1 MKFTLPTAAFALS
14 LLGAADAA
22 RIETY
27 VTTGPQIIPNYS
39 SAYYGDDG
47 KNYPIDNGF
56 RDGCRKTKYDW
67 IKEVCIDDGKLR
79 AHIVYSG
86 GTKKCFRRTS
96 DMSKACGG
104 TAGCW
109 QGVCQRCW
117 TYVYTE
123 AKCNW

>member
-14 LLGAADAA
+14 LLGAADGA

-27 VTTGPQIIPNYS
+27 VTTGPQILTNYS

-47 KNYPIDNGF
+47 KMYPLGGGF

-67 IKEVCIDDGKLR
+67 VKEVCIDDHKQR
-79 AHIVYSG
+79 AHMVYSG
-86 GTKKCFRRTS
+86 GTKKCFKRTKDS
-96 DMSKACGG
+96 SKTCGG

-123 AKCNW
+123 TKCTW

>member
-14 LLGAADAA
+14 LLGAADGA

-27 VTTGPQIIPNYS
+27 VTTGPQILTNYS
-39 SAYYGDDG
+39 SAYFGDDG
-47 KNYPIDNGF
+47 EMYPLGGGF

-67 IKEVCIDDGKLR
+67 VKEICIDDGKLR

-86 GTKKCFRRTS
+86 GTKKCFKRTKDS
-96 DMSKACGG
+96 SKACGG
-104 TAGCW
+104 SAGCW

-123 AKCNW
+123 TKCTW